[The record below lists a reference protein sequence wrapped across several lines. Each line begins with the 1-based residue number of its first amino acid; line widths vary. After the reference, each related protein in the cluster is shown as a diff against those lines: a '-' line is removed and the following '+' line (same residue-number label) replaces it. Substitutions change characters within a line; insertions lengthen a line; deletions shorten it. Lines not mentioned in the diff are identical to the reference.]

1 MQSILKSEVW
11 VWNRWAYFEITR
23 TISST
28 LFE

>member
-11 VWNRWAYFEITR
+11 VWNGSSYFEITR